1 VGGQSFAAVQKSE
14 DERERRGT
22 MKNFIAGNWVD
33 KAKQIEV
40 RNPFDDSVIDTVPK
54 AEAADL
60 EKALVFAERGAK
72 VMAKLS
78 SYERWKILRQAADFM
93 AARNEELGKIISK
106 EEGKI
111 IAEGRGEAS
120 RAVETMMGSA
130 EEAKRIHGET
140 VPLDADPTGTKKL
153 GFTLRIPCGVVA
165 AIAPF
170 NFPLNLV
177 CHKVGPALAAGNSV
191 VIKPASDTPLSALK
205 LTEILLEAGLPPEGI
220 QCITGSGGEIGD
232 SLVADRRVRKVTF
245 TGSREVGDRIC
256 RTAGI
261 KKVTMELGSNSP
273 VIIMPDA
280 DLDKVAAVV
289 SMTGYGNAG
298 QTCISTQ
305 RVLTSKK
312 VYGDFLSAL
321 KPKVEALTTG
331 NQLDEKSKVG
341 PMVKESEAVRVD
353 EWINEAVGGGA
364 RVVAGGGRRG
374 AIYMPAVVADV
385 HPDMRISRD
394 ELFGPAVAVT
404 PFETIE
410 EAIALA
416 NDSIYGLAAG
426 IFTENVEWA
435 MKFAREA
442 EAGNLHVNWGSQW
455 RVDLMPYGGLKDS
468 GFGKEG
474 PRYAVEE
481 MTELKMVVFHLNS

>member
-1 VGGQSFAAVQKSE
+1 
-14 DERERRGT
+14 
-22 MKNFIAGNWVD
+22 MKIFVAGNWVD
-33 KAKQIEV
+33 KPKKIEV
-40 RNPFDDSVIDTVPK
+40 KNPFDNSVIDSVPK
-54 AEAADL
+54 ADTGDL
-60 EKALVFAERGAK
+60 EKALDFAERGAK
-72 VMAKLS
+72 AMAKLS
-78 SYERWKILRQAADFM
+78 SYDRWKVLRRAADLM
-93 AARNEELGKIISK
+93 AARNEELGQIISK

-111 IAEGRGEAS
+111 IAEGRGEAN

-130 EEAKRIHGET
+130 EEAKRLHGET
-140 VPLDADPTGTKKL
+140 VPLDADPMGSKKL
-153 GFTLRIPCGVVA
+153 GFTLRVPCGVVA

-191 VIKPASDTPLSALK
+191 IVKPASDTPLSALK

-232 SLVADRRVRKVTF
+232 ALVADRRVRKVTF
-245 TGSREVGDRIC
+245 TGSREIGDRIC

-273 VIIMPDA
+273 VIVMPDA
-280 DLDKVAAVV
+280 DLNKVAAAIA
-289 SMTGYGNAG
+289 MTGYGNAG

-305 RVLTSKK
+305 RVLAAKK
-312 VYGDFLSAL
+312 VYSDFLGVL

-331 NQLDEKSKVG
+331 NQLDEKSKIG

-353 EWINEAVGGGA
+353 DWIQEAVAGGA
-364 RVVAGGGRRG
+364 RLVAGGGRRG
-374 AIYMPAVVADV
+374 AFYMPAVVADV

-394 ELFGPAVAVT
+394 ELFGPAVGVT
-404 PFETIE
+404 PFDTIE

-416 NDSIYGLAAG
+416 NDSVYGLAAG

>member
-1 VGGQSFAAVQKSE
+1 MQHTVVG
-14 DERERRGT
+14 RGGNDADGRFSSAGGGP
-22 MKNFIAGNWVD
+22 MKMYVAGEWID
-33 KAKQIEV
+33 KAQKIEV
-40 RNPFDDSVIDTVPK
+40 RNSYDNSVIDTVPR
-54 AEAADL
+54 AERADI
-60 EKALVFAERGAK
+60 ERALQSAERGARA
-72 VMAKLS
+72 MAKLS
-78 SYERWKILRQAADFM
+78 GYERWKILKKAAELI
-93 AARNEELGKIISK
+93 AARTEDFGQTISK

-111 IAEGRGEAS
+111 IAEGRLEAS

-140 VPLDADPTGTKKL
+140 VPLDADPTGGRKL

-165 AIAPF
+165 AISPF

-191 VIKPASDTPLSALK
+191 IVKPASDTPLSALK
-205 LTEILLEAGLPPEGI
+205 LTEILLESGLPPEGI

-232 SLVADRRVRKVTF
+232 ALVADRRVRKVTF

-280 DLDKVAAVV
+280 DLNKVASAIA
-289 SMTGYGNAG
+289 MTGYGNAG

-305 RVLTSKK
+305 RVLTANKI
-312 VYGDFLSAL
+312 YGDFLGAL
-321 KPKVEALTTG
+321 KPKVEALTIG

-353 EWINEAVGGGA
+353 DWIKEAVGGGA
-364 RVVAGGGRRG
+364 RLVAGGGRRG
-374 AIYMPAVVADV
+374 AIYMPAIVADV

-404 PFETIE
+404 PFDTIE
-410 EAIALA
+410 EALTLA
-416 NDSIYGLAAG
+416 NDSVYGLAAG

-455 RVDLMPYGGLKDS
+455 R
-468 GFGKEG
+468 
-474 PRYAVEE
+474 
-481 MTELKMVVFHLNS
+481 